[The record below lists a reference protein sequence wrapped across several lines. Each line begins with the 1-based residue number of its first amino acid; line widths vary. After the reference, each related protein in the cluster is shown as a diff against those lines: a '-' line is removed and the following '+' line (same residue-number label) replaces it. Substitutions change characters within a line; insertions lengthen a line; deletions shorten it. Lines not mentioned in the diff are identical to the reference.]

1 MVHKI
6 PNADIL
12 IHAGDFTRRGT
23 LKEIDGFSEFLDS
36 LNVKHKI
43 VIAGNHD
50 VLFDSRFESHKNDSL
65 KAKTH
70 LKNCYYLEDSGIELY
85 GYKFYGSP
93 WYFIAFN

>member
-1 MVHKI
+1 MTHKI

-23 LKEIDGFSEFLDS
+23 LKEIDNFADFLGS
-36 LNVKHKI
+36 LNIKHKI

-50 VLFDSRFESHKNDSL
+50 ILFDSKYDSHKNESL
-65 KAKTH
+65 NAKSH
-70 LKNCYYLEDSGIELY
+70 LKNCYYLEDSSIEIY

-93 WYFIAFN
+93 WY